1 MGGSSLS
8 PLAVPRYDE
17 LVLLVMVRRGER
29 GRVGSSLS
37 SSGVGK
43 SLLRPNLLDSELK
56 ADGLDGLRSGDS
68 DALSGIILLSR
79 FFRPSNVPN
88 LFNPLPDFF
97 SGSEARSAGAA
108 TASVRLRKPFDAV
121 KLTASRAHACAII
134 VVRARTQRR
143 RNENGLAVPGSCL
156 FWYHVSARDT

>member
-1 MGGSSLS
+1 MGGNSLS
-8 PLAVPRYDE
+8 PFAVPRYDE
-17 LVLLVMVRRGER
+17 LVLLVTVRRGER

-68 DALSGIILLSR
+68 DALSGMILLSR

-88 LFNPLPDFF
+88 LFKPLPDFCF
-97 SGSEARSAGAA
+97 SGSEARSGGAA
-108 TASVRLRKPFDAV
+108 TLSVRLR
-121 KLTASRAHACAII
+121 
-134 VVRARTQRR
+134 
-143 RNENGLAVPGSCL
+143 
-156 FWYHVSARDT
+156 